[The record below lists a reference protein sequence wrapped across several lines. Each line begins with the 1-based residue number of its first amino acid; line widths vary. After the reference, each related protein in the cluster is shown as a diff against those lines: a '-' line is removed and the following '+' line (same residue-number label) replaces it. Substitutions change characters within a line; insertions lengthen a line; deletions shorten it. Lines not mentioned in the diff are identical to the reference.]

1 MKRVVTSIFL
11 ITLLILSS
19 LNTPHSYA
27 QEVGEPVVKSIST
40 PNNQKEEDYSISSP
54 ETFIYNTNLSGN
66 ERRQLFNDNWKFFYG
81 EQSNAQFNAYDDSKW
96 DDVQLPHDFSLSLP
110 YSQAG
115 EAESGYKLG
124 GIGWYRKSFT
134 LGEAMKD
141 KRVVV
146 EFGGV
151 YMNASVYING
161 HKLGDH
167 PNGYTPFA
175 YDLTDYINYDGENV
189 ISVRVNHQFPSSRWY
204 SGSGIYRNVHLTI
217 TDDIHVDHYGVQVLT
232 PNLESQIGKDI
243 DVVVNAEISNQ
254 SSEDVNAIVR
264 QSIREKGSEGRI
276 VSEQSDVLKINANH
290 SVPSMV
296 TLKMPNPTLWSL
308 SNPHLYEIVTEV
320 LVDDKVI
327 DEYVTDYGFRSFEFK
342 ADTGFYLNGEAV
354 KLKGVSM
361 HSDQGS
367 LGAAAHYRAME
378 RQVEILLDM
387 GVNAIRVTHNPAADE
402 LIEIANRKGMLIID
416 EAFDTWIGNKNGN
429 SNDYAGWF
437 KKLVGDNPLLGATA
451 DMTWAEFDIKTMVRR
466 GINAPSIIS
475 WSTGNEVMEGNSG
488 PYNEYPAILEQLA
501 TWVAEVDQT
510 RPSTIGDNKLQASWG
525 EAIKFGEKLT
535 ELDGTVGFNYANGN
549 ILDQFHK
556 NHPDWKMYGAETAS
570 SVNSRG
576 VYKPSNYDR
585 HLTSYD
591 ESRVGWGKFSADS
604 WYDIITRDF
613 MAGEFV
619 WTGFDYL
626 GEPTPWNNVGPGATG
641 AWPSPKSSYFG
652 IVDTAGLPKDRF
664 YFYQSQWNDEVN
676 TLHVLPAWKKDMV
689 QIDGNGNVRV
699 DVYSDA
705 RSVELFFKDAEGEE
719 KSLGK
724 KTFTQHTTNAG
735 HTYQT
740 YEGSD
745 KKGEAFR
752 NLYLTWNV
760 PYEDGTVYAKAYDE
774 NDNVITDTQGRDS
787 ITTFEEAAELK
798 LKADRDSI
806 VANGRDLSYITID
819 VVDENG
825 DIVEDAA
832 NLMNVSVSGGGE
844 LMALDNGD
852 QVDHEPY
859 DSGKRKAFNGKL
871 VAIVKST
878 TDAGTMTL
886 HVESEGIKG
895 QNITI
900 TTTPDP
906 EVSTEKHVIGYTMPK
921 NYYVKLGYQP
931 NLVSKTKVL
940 FSDGTEETLPITW
953 NIEGNMF
960 DKAGTVNVI
969 GQVDKLN
976 HRVLT
981 NVTVIESV
989 GALLNYSLATPT
1001 GIDTVNL
1008 PSTRPLVLENG
1019 DVLQTEFQ
1027 VEWDTQDAENYKKP
1041 GLVTVN
1047 GTSTVFGETIPVTA
1061 SVRVNDADVTLG
1073 DNVAGNKLTLTQDIP
1088 KELQSDNL
1096 EAIVDGNTG
1105 FKTVQSGPNPSVWTN
1120 YDMAQTGNN
1129 KAEIIFTYATAQFLG
1144 SADLYFYQ
1152 DAWAARLPE
1161 NVELYWSNEGTEDAN
1176 WTKLEN
1182 VRETRGETSV
1192 GTPNITKINYR
1203 FNGVPAVAFK
1213 IVLESNPGTNSAGKK
1228 LAVGLSEV
1236 ELRVEHSS
1244 LKVNAE
1250 ATLDDILL
1258 NGNSV
1263 SPKELKD
1270 KVINTEYQKAVVEAI
1285 SDKNVAVTVLKPYE
1299 NVIRIL
1305 TESEDHLTR
1314 EMYTINL
1321 DGHAPDTD
1329 LPADDDS
1336 RDYPYE
1342 KTTAT
1347 AGDYHKNNATEG
1359 DPKYAVDNK
1368 LSTIFHTPWGG
1379 TDKSNFWIT
1388 LEMEEVTG
1396 IDALRY
1402 LSRSGNGNGIVNAYK
1417 VEVSL
1422 DNETWQEVSVGNW
1435 PGKTDTWSIAKF
1447 DEPKEAKFVR
1457 LTALSS
1463 YGDGDQAN
1471 RFMTAKEIRL
1481 RKAATAKESIES
1493 AEVTLD
1499 QDVFLYDGNAKTPKA
1514 TVTLDSIVL
1523 EEGIDYRVTYENNIE
1538 AGEAKIIIKGLVEY
1552 EGTLEKI
1559 FIILDKTKLESLI
1572 IEAKQFNS
1580 DDYTEESFNLLS
1592 EAIIAAEKALISVQT
1607 VEELEAA
1614 IEALEDAINGLVENK
1629 QVVTATTIL
1638 ALVQDFEQENA
1649 FLDAQTARSLK
1660 VHLNAVAQFEKEKA
1674 ADKVVKHMNS
1684 FKALL
1689 DYQKNQ
1695 QLISLDAYKALT
1707 ASSDALIKKWE

>member
-1 MKRVVTSIFL
+1 MWGKIKKTVVW
-11 ITLLILSS
+11 LLIVL
-19 LNTPHSYA
+19 LLAGNGNQNTVNA
-27 QEVGEPVVKSIST
+27 A
-40 PNNQKEEDYSISSP
+40 EEDYSISSP
-54 ETFIYNTNLSGN
+54 ETFIYKTDLSDN
-66 ERRQLFNDNWKFFYG
+66 KRRQLFNDNWKFFYG
-81 EQSNAQFNAYDDSKW
+81 EQSNAQLNAYDDSKW
-96 DDVQLPHDFSLSLP
+96 DDVQLPHDYSLSLS

-134 LGEAMKD
+134 LGEASKD

-167 PNGYTPFA
+167 PNGYTPFS
-175 YDLTDYINYDGENV
+175 YDLTDYINYNGENV
-189 ISVRVNHQFPSSRWY
+189 LAVRVNHKFPSSRWY

-217 TDDIHVDHYGVQVLT
+217 TDDVHVDHYGVQVLT
-232 PNLESQIGKDI
+232 PNLKNQVGKDV
-243 DVVVNAEISNQ
+243 DVEVNAKILNQ
-254 SSEDVNAIVR
+254 SSEDVNAVVK
-264 QSIREKGSEGRI
+264 QSIRKKGSEDRI
-276 VSEQSDVLKINANH
+276 VSEQSGLLNIKANSSVSSSVPLKIN
-290 SVPSMV
+290 
-296 TLKMPNPTLWSL
+296 KPTLWSL
-308 SNPHLYEIVTEV
+308 SNPQLYEIVTEV
-320 LVDDKVI
+320 VVDDKVI
-327 DEYVTDYGFRSFEFK
+327 DEYVTDYGFRTFEFTT
-342 ADTGFYLNGEAV
+342 DTGFYLNGEAV

-361 HSDQGS
+361 HSDQGA
-367 LGAAAHYRAME
+367 LGTAAHVRAME

-402 LIEIANRKGMLIID
+402 LIEIANRKGVLIID
-416 EAFDTWIGNKNGN
+416 EAFDTWISSKNGN
-429 SNDYAGWF
+429 SNDYAAWF
-437 KKLVGDNPLLGATA
+437 KKSVGDNPLLGATA
-451 DMTWAEFDIKTMVRR
+451 DITWAEFDIKTMVRR

-488 PYNEYPAILEQLA
+488 PYTEYPTILGQLA

-510 RPSTIGDNKLQASWG
+510 RPATIGDNKLKANWN
-525 EAIKFGEKLT
+525 EAISFGNKLT
-535 ELDGTVGFNYANGN
+535 QLGGTVGFNYANGN
-549 ILDQFHK
+549 QFDQFHK
-556 NHPDWKMYGAETAS
+556 NYPEWKMYGGETAS
-570 SVNSRG
+570 SINSRG
-576 VYKPSNYDR
+576 VYKPSNYDK

-591 ESRVGWGKFSADS
+591 ESTVGWGKLSADS
-604 WYDIITRDF
+604 WYTIITRDF

-626 GEPTPWNNVGPGATG
+626 GEPTPWNNVGSGATG
-641 AWPSPKSSYFG
+641 GWPSPKSSYFG

-664 YFYQSQWNDEVN
+664 YFYQSQWNDKVN
-676 TLHVLPAWKKDMV
+676 TLHILPAWKRDMV
-689 QIDGNGNVRV
+689 NIDTNGNVRV

-705 RSVELFFKDAEGEE
+705 RSVELFFKNAQGEE

-724 KTFTQHTTNAG
+724 KTFTQYTTDAG
-735 HTYQT
+735 HTYQV

-745 KKGEAFR
+745 KKAQDFR

-760 PYEDGTVYAKAYDE
+760 PYADGTVYAKAYDE
-774 NDNVITDTQGRDS
+774 NGNVITDTQGRDS
-787 ITTFEEAAELK
+787 VTTFKEASELT
-798 LKADRDSI
+798 LKADRESI

-819 VVDENG
+819 VIDENG
-825 DIVEDAA
+825 DIVEDAS
-832 NLMNVSVSGGGE
+832 NLMNVSVSGDGE

-878 TDAGTMTL
+878 TAAGTMTL
-886 HVESEGIKG
+886 HVESDGIKG
-895 QNITI
+895 QSLTI
-900 TTTPDP
+900 TTTPNP

-931 NLVSKTKVL
+931 KLVSETKIL
-940 FSDGTEETLPITW
+940 FSDGTEETHPITW
-953 NIEGNMF
+953 DIEENMF
-960 DKAGTVNVI
+960 DKPGTVNVV
-969 GQVDKLN
+969 GHVDQLN
-976 HRVLT
+976 LRVLT

-989 GALLNYSLATPT
+989 GALLNYSLAAAT
-1001 GIDTVNL
+1001 GVDNVNL
-1008 PSTRPLVLENG
+1008 PASRPLVLENG
-1019 DVLQTEFQ
+1019 DVLKTEFP
-1027 VEWDTQDAENYKKP
+1027 VEWETQDAENYKKP
-1041 GLVTVN
+1041 GLVTIK
-1047 GTSTVFGETIPVTA
+1047 GTSTVFGEAIPVTA
-1061 SVRVNDADVTLG
+1061 SVRVNDAEVTLG
-1073 DNVAGNKLTLTQDIP
+1073 DNIAGNKLTLTQDIST
-1088 KELQSDNL
+1088 ELQSDSL
-1096 EAIVDGNTG
+1096 EAIIDGKTG

-1120 YDMAQTGNN
+1120 YDMAQTGHN

-1161 NVELYWSNEGTEDAN
+1161 NVELYWSNEGTEGAN

-1182 VRETRGETSV
+1182 VKETRGETSA

-1213 IVLESNPGTNSAGKK
+1213 IVLTSNPGTNSAGKK

-1250 ATLDDILL
+1250 ATLNNLLL

-1270 KVINTEYQKAVVEAI
+1270 KVINTEYQKAVVEAG
-1285 SDKNVAVTVLKPYE
+1285 SDKNVAVTVLKPYK
-1299 NVIRIL
+1299 NVIRII

-1314 EMYTINL
+1314 EIYTVNL
-1321 DGHAPDTD
+1321 DQPAPDMN

-1336 RDYPYE
+1336 RDYPYG

-1347 AGDYHKNNATEG
+1347 AGAYHKNHATEG
-1359 DPKYAVDNK
+1359 DPNFAVDNK
-1368 LSTIFHTPWGG
+1368 TSTIFHTPWGG

-1388 LEMEEVTG
+1388 LEMEEVTE

-1402 LSRSGNGNGIVNAYK
+1402 LSRSGNSNGIVNEYK
-1417 VEVSL
+1417 VEISL
-1422 DNETWQEVSVGNW
+1422 DNETWEEVSVGNW
-1435 PGKTDTWSIAKF
+1435 SSKTDTWSIATF

-1463 YGDGDQAN
+1463 YGDGGQAN

-1481 RKAATAKESIES
+1481 RQAAAAKESLES

-1499 QDVFLYDGNAKTPKA
+1499 QDSFSYDGNEKTPKA
-1514 TVTLDSIVL
+1514 TVTLDSTVL
-1523 EEGIDYRVTYENNIE
+1523 EEGIDYRVTYENNVE
-1538 AGEAKIIIKGLVEY
+1538 AGEAKIVITGIAKY

-1559 FIILDKTKLESLI
+1559 FTILDKTKLESLI
-1572 IEAKQFNS
+1572 TEAKQLNPK
-1580 DDYTEESFNLLS
+1580 DYSEDSFKTLNQ
-1592 EAIIAAEKALISVQT
+1592 AIRTAE
-1607 VEELEAA
+1607 
-1614 IEALEDAINGLVENK
+1614 EALEK
-1629 QVVTATTIL
+1629 ATTQAELDEAL
-1638 ALVQDFEQENA
+1638 ANLEGAIENLETIETVVASAVVNELIGNQNELVITIEE
-1649 FLDAQTARSLK
+1649 
-1660 VHLNAVAQFEKEKA
+1660 VY
-1674 ADKVVKHMNS
+1674 ADGKGSGK
-1684 FKALL
+1684 FTET
-1689 DYQKNQ
+1689 
-1695 QLISLDAYKALT
+1695 I
-1707 ASSDALIKKWE
+1707 LIKNNAEGIYRVGRYDVFVNTKGNTKIVEIYIIE

>member
-1 MKRVVTSIFL
+1 MGKIKKIVVL
-11 ITLLILSS
+11 LLIVFLVAGNGNP
-19 LNTPHSYA
+19 NTVSA
-27 QEVGEPVVKSIST
+27 A
-40 PNNQKEEDYSISSP
+40 EEDYSISSP
-54 ETFIYNTNLSGN
+54 ETFIYNTDLSDN
-66 ERRQLFNDNWKFFYG
+66 KRRQLFNDNWKFFYG
-81 EQSNAQFNAYDDSKW
+81 EQSNAQLIAYDDSKW
-96 DDVQLPHDFSLSLP
+96 EDVQLPHDYSLSLP
-110 YSQAG
+110 YSQVG

-134 LGEAMKD
+134 LGEAIKD

-175 YDLTDYINYDGENV
+175 YDLTDYINYNGENV
-189 ISVRVNHQFPSSRWY
+189 IAVRVNHKFPSSRWY

-217 TDDIHVDHYGVQVLT
+217 TDDVHVDHYGVQVLT
-232 PNLESQIGKDI
+232 PNLENQVGKDV
-243 DVVVNAEISNQ
+243 DVVVNAKVMNQ
-254 SSEDVNAIVR
+254 SSEDVNAVVR
-264 QSIREKGSEGRI
+264 QSIRKKGSEDSI
-276 VSEQSDVLKINANH
+276 ASVQSGLLKINANN
-290 SVPSMV
+290 SVPSSV
-296 TLKMPNPTLWSL
+296 SLKINNPTLWSL
-308 SNPHLYEIVTEV
+308 SNPYLYEIVTEV

-327 DEYVTDYGFRSFEFK
+327 DEYVTEYGFRTFEFK
-342 ADTGFYLNGEAV
+342 TDTGFYLNGEAV

-416 EAFDTWIGNKNGN
+416 EAFDTWVASKNGN
-429 SNDYAGWF
+429 SNDYAVWF
-437 KKLVGDNPLLGATA
+437 NQSVGDNPLLGATA

-466 GINAPSIIS
+466 GMNAPSIIS

-488 PYNEYPAILEQLA
+488 PYNEYPEILGKLA

-510 RPSTIGDNKLQASWG
+510 RPSTIGDNKFKANWK
-525 EAIKFGEKLT
+525 EAISFGNKLT
-535 ELDGTVGFNYANGN
+535 ELGGTVGFNYADGN
-549 ILDQFHK
+549 QFDQFHK
-556 NHPDWKMYGAETAS
+556 SYPEWKMYGAETAS
-570 SVNSRG
+570 SINSRG
-576 VYKPSNYDR
+576 VYKPSNYNK

-591 ESRVGWGKFSADS
+591 ESAVGWGKLSADS
-604 WYDIITRDF
+604 WYSIITRDF

-626 GEPTPWNNVGPGATG
+626 GEPTPWNNVGSGATG
-641 AWPSPKSSYFG
+641 GWPSPKSSYFG

-676 TLHVLPAWKKDMV
+676 TLHVLPAWKEDMV
-689 QIDGNGNVRV
+689 TIDDKGNVRV

-705 RSVELFFKDAEGEE
+705 RSVELFFKDAKGEE

-724 KTFTQHTTNAG
+724 KTFTQYTTDAG
-735 HTYQT
+735 HTYQV

-745 KKGEAFR
+745 KKGQDFR

-760 PYEDGTVYAKAYDE
+760 PYADGTVNAKAYDE

-787 ITTFEEAAELK
+787 VTTFKEASELK
-798 LKADRDSI
+798 LKADRKSI

-819 VVDENG
+819 VIDKNG

-832 NLMNVSVSGGGE
+832 NLINVSVSGDGK

-852 QVDHEPY
+852 QVDHDPY

-886 HVESEGIKG
+886 NVEADGIKG
-895 QNITI
+895 QSITI
-900 TTTPDP
+900 TTTPNP
-906 EVSTEKHVIGYTMPK
+906 EESTEKHVIGYTMPK

-931 NLVSKTKVL
+931 KLVSETKL
-940 FSDGTEETLPITW
+940 LLSDGTKETHPITW
-953 NIEGNMF
+953 EIEENMF
-960 DKAGTVNVI
+960 DEPGTVNVV
-969 GQVDKLN
+969 GHVDNYDL
-976 HRVLT
+976 RVLT

-989 GALLNYSLATPT
+989 GAILNYSLATAT
-1001 GIDTVNL
+1001 GVDNVNL
-1008 PSTRPLVLENG
+1008 PSSRPLVLENG
-1019 DVLQTEFQ
+1019 DVLQTEFP
-1027 VEWDTQDAENYKKP
+1027 VEWETQDAENYKKP
-1041 GLVTVN
+1041 GLVTIN

-1061 SVRVNDADVTLG
+1061 SVRVNDAEVTLG
-1073 DNVAGNKLTLTQDIP
+1073 DNIAGNKLTLTQDIP
-1088 KELQSDNL
+1088 TELQSDSL
-1096 EAIVDGNTG
+1096 EAIIDGDTG

-1120 YDMAQTGNN
+1120 YDMAQTGHN

-1152 DAWAARLPE
+1152 DAWAVRLPE
-1161 NVELYWSNEGTEDAN
+1161 NVELYWSNEGTDDAN

-1182 VRETRGETSV
+1182 VKETRVETSN

-1213 IVLESNPGTNSAGKK
+1213 IVLTSDPGTNSAGKK

-1244 LKVNAE
+1244 LKVNSE
-1250 ATLDDILL
+1250 ATLDNLLL

-1263 SPKELKD
+1263 SPSELKN
-1270 KVINTEYQKAVVEAI
+1270 KVINTEYQKAVVEAE
-1285 SDKNVAVTVLKPYE
+1285 SDKNVAVTVLKPFK
-1299 NVIRIL
+1299 NVIRII

-1314 EMYTINL
+1314 EIYTINL
-1321 DGHAPDTD
+1321 DQPAPKMD

-1336 RDYPYE
+1336 RDYPYG

-1347 AGDYHKNNATEG
+1347 AGDYHKNHATEG
-1359 DPKYAVDNK
+1359 DPNFAVDNNT
-1368 LSTIFHTPWGG
+1368 STIFHTPWGG

-1388 LEMEEVTG
+1388 LEMEEVTE

-1402 LSRSGNGNGIVNAYK
+1402 LSRSGNGNGIVNEYK
-1417 VEVSL
+1417 VEISL
-1422 DNETWQEVSVGNW
+1422 DNESWEEVSVGNW
-1435 PGKTDTWSIAKF
+1435 SSKNDTWSIAKF
-1447 DEPKEAKFVR
+1447 DEPKEGKFVR
-1457 LTALSS
+1457 LKALSS
-1463 YGDGDQAN
+1463 YGDGAQAN

-1481 RKAATAKESIES
+1481 RKAAVAKESLEN

-1499 QDVFLYDGNAKTPKA
+1499 QDLFLYDGKAKTPKA

-1523 EEGIDYRVTYENNIE
+1523 EEGIDYRVTYENNVE
-1538 AGEAKIIIKGLVEY
+1538 AGEAKIVIKGIAKY
-1552 EGTLEKI
+1552 EGTLEEI
-1559 FIILDKTKLESLI
+1559 FNILDKTELESLI
-1572 IEAKQFNS
+1572 TEAKQLNPK
-1580 DDYTEESFNLLS
+1580 DYSEDSVKALN
-1592 EAIIAAEKALISVQT
+1592 EAIGAAE
-1607 VEELEAA
+1607 
-1614 IEALEDAINGLVENK
+1614 EALEK
-1629 QVVTATTIL
+1629 ATTQAELDEVL
-1638 ALVQDFEQENA
+1638 ANLEEVIENLKTVETVVVSAVVNQLKGNQNELVITIDE
-1649 FLDAQTARSLK
+1649 
-1660 VHLNAVAQFEKEKA
+1660 VY
-1674 ADKVVKHMNS
+1674 ADGTGS
-1684 FKALL
+1684 WT
-1689 DYQKNQ
+1689 
-1695 QLISLDAYKALT
+1695 LT
-1707 ASSDALIKKWE
+1707 ETILIKNNAEGIYRVGRYDVFVNTKGNTKVLEIYIIE

>member
-1 MKRVVTSIFL
+1 MWGKIKKTVVW
-11 ITLLILSS
+11 LLIVL
-19 LNTPHSYA
+19 LLAGNGNQNTVNA
-27 QEVGEPVVKSIST
+27 T
-40 PNNQKEEDYSISSP
+40 EEDYSISSP
-54 ETFIYNTNLSGN
+54 ETFIYKTDLSDN
-66 ERRQLFNDNWKFFYG
+66 KRRQLFNDNWKFFYG
-81 EQSNAQFNAYDDSKW
+81 EQSNAQLNAYDDSKW
-96 DDVQLPHDFSLSLP
+96 DDVQLPHDYSLSLS

-134 LGEAMKD
+134 LGEASKD

-161 HKLGDH
+161 QKLGDH

-175 YDLTDYINYDGENV
+175 YDLTDYINYNGENV
-189 ISVRVNHQFPSSRWY
+189 LAVRVNHKFPSSRWY

-217 TDDIHVDHYGVQVLT
+217 TDDVHVDHYGVQVLT
-232 PNLESQIGKDI
+232 PNLKNQVGKDV
-243 DVVVNAEISNQ
+243 DVEVNAKILNQ
-254 SSEDVNAIVR
+254 SPEDVNAVVR
-264 QSIREKGSEGRI
+264 QSIRKKGSEDRI
-276 VSEQSDVLKINANH
+276 VSEQSGLLNIKANSSVSSSVPLKINK
-290 SVPSMV
+290 PI
-296 TLKMPNPTLWSL
+296 LWSL
-308 SNPHLYEIVTEV
+308 SNPQLYEIVTEV
-320 LVDDKVI
+320 VVDDKVM
-327 DEYVTDYGFRSFEFK
+327 DEYVTDYGFRTFEFTT
-342 ADTGFYLNGEAV
+342 DTGFYLNGEAV

-361 HSDQGS
+361 HSDQGA
-367 LGAAAHYRAME
+367 LGTAAHVRAME

-402 LIEIANRKGMLIID
+402 LIEIANQKGMLIID
-416 EAFDTWIGNKNGN
+416 EAFDTWISSKNGN
-429 SNDYAGWF
+429 SNDYAAWF
-437 KKLVGDNPLLGATA
+437 KKSVGDNPLLGATA

-466 GINAPSIIS
+466 GMNAPSIIS

-488 PYNEYPAILEQLA
+488 PYTEYPEILGKSA

-510 RPSTIGDNKLQASWG
+510 RPATIGDNKLKANWS
-525 EAIKFGEKLT
+525 EAISFGNKLT
-535 ELDGTVGFNYANGN
+535 QLGGVVGFNYANGSQF
-549 ILDQFHK
+549 DQFHK
-556 NHPDWKMYGAETAS
+556 NYPNWKMYGAETAS
-570 SVNSRG
+570 SINSRG
-576 VYKPSNYDR
+576 VYKPSNYDK

-591 ESRVGWGKFSADS
+591 ESTVGWGKLSADS
-604 WYDIITRDF
+604 WYSIITRDF

-626 GEPTPWNNVGPGATG
+626 GEPTPWNNVGSGATG
-641 AWPSPKSSYFG
+641 GWPSPKSSYFG

-664 YFYQSQWNDEVN
+664 YFYQSQWNDKVN
-676 TLHVLPAWKKDMV
+676 TLHILPAWKRDMV
-689 QIDGNGNVRV
+689 NIDTNGNVRV

-705 RSVELFFKDAEGEE
+705 RSVELFFKNAQGEE

-724 KTFTQHTTNAG
+724 KTFTQYTTDAG
-735 HTYQT
+735 HTYQV

-745 KKGEAFR
+745 KKAQDFR

-760 PYEDGTVYAKAYDE
+760 PYADGTVYAKAYDE
-774 NDNVITDTQGRDS
+774 NGNVITDTQGRDS
-787 ITTFEEAAELK
+787 VTTFKEASELK
-798 LKADRDSI
+798 LKADRESI

-819 VVDENG
+819 VIDENG
-825 DIVEDAA
+825 DIVEDAS
-832 NLMNVSVSGGGE
+832 NLMNVSVSGDGE

-878 TDAGTMTL
+878 TAAGTMTL
-886 HVESEGIKG
+886 HVESDGIKG
-895 QNITI
+895 QSLTI
-900 TTTPDP
+900 TTTPNP

-931 NLVSKTKVL
+931 KLVSETKVL
-940 FSDGTEETLPITW
+940 FSDGTEETHPITW
-953 NIEGNMF
+953 DIEENMF
-960 DKAGTVNVI
+960 DKPGTVNVV
-969 GQVDKLN
+969 GRVDQLN
-976 HRVLT
+976 LRVLT

-989 GALLNYSLATPT
+989 GALLNYSLAAAT
-1001 GIDTVNL
+1001 GVDNVNL
-1008 PSTRPLVLENG
+1008 PASRPLVLENG
-1019 DVLQTEFQ
+1019 DVLKTEFP
-1027 VEWDTQDAENYKKP
+1027 VEWETQDAENYKKP
-1041 GLVTVN
+1041 GLVTIK

-1061 SVRVNDADVTLG
+1061 SVRVNDAEVTLG
-1073 DNVAGNKLTLTQDIP
+1073 DNIAGNKLTLTQDIP
-1088 KELQSDNL
+1088 KELQSDSL
-1096 EAIVDGNTG
+1096 EAIIDGNTG

-1120 YDMAQTGNN
+1120 YNMAQTGQN

-1152 DAWAARLPE
+1152 DSWAARLPE
-1161 NVELYWSNEGTEDAN
+1161 NVELYWSNEGTEGAN

-1182 VRETRGETSV
+1182 VKETRGATST

-1213 IVLESNPGTNSAGKK
+1213 IVLTSNPGTNSAGKK

-1250 ATLDDILL
+1250 ATLDHLLL

-1270 KVINTEYQKAVVEAI
+1270 KVINTEYQKAVVEAG
-1285 SDKNVAVTVLKPYE
+1285 SDKNVAVTVLKPYK
-1299 NVIRIL
+1299 NVIRII

-1314 EMYTINL
+1314 EIYTINL
-1321 DGHAPDTD
+1321 DQPAPDMN

-1336 RDYPYE
+1336 RDYPYG

-1347 AGDYHKNNATEG
+1347 AGAYHKNHATEG
-1359 DPKYAVDNK
+1359 DPNFAVDNK
-1368 LSTIFHTPWGG
+1368 TSTIFHTPWGG

-1388 LEMEEVTG
+1388 LEMEEVTK

-1402 LSRSGNGNGIVNAYK
+1402 LSRSGNSNGIVNEYK
-1417 VEVSL
+1417 VEISL
-1422 DNETWQEVSVGNW
+1422 DNETWEEVSVGNW
-1435 PGKTDTWSIAKF
+1435 SSKTDTWSIATF

-1463 YGDGDQAN
+1463 YGDGGQAN

-1481 RKAATAKESIES
+1481 RQAAAAKESLES

-1499 QDVFLYDGNAKTPKA
+1499 QDSFSYDGNEKTPKA
-1514 TVTLDSIVL
+1514 TVTLDSTVL
-1523 EEGIDYRVTYENNIE
+1523 EEGIDYRVTYENNVE
-1538 AGEAKIIIKGLVEY
+1538 AGEAKIVIKGIAKY

-1559 FIILDKTKLESLI
+1559 FTILDKTELESLI
-1572 IEAKQFNS
+1572 TEAKQLNPK
-1580 DDYTEESFNLLS
+1580 DYSEDSFKTLNQT
-1592 EAIIAAEKALISVQT
+1592 IKAAE
-1607 VEELEAA
+1607 
-1614 IEALEDAINGLVENK
+1614 EALEKAATQAELDEALANLEGAIENLETIETVAASAVVNPLIGNQNELVITIEEVYADGK
-1629 QVVTATTIL
+1629 GSGKFTETIL
-1638 ALVQDFEQENA
+1638 IKNNA
-1649 FLDAQTARSLK
+1649 EGIYRVGRYDVFVNTK
-1660 VHLNAVAQFEKEKA
+1660 GNTKIVEIYIIE
-1674 ADKVVKHMNS
+1674 
-1684 FKALL
+1684 
-1689 DYQKNQ
+1689 
-1695 QLISLDAYKALT
+1695 
-1707 ASSDALIKKWE
+1707 

>member
-1 MKRVVTSIFL
+1 MQKIKKVVVL
-11 ITLLILSS
+11 LLIVFLVAGNGS
-19 LNTPHSYA
+19 PY
-27 QEVGEPVVKSIST
+27 VVSAE
-40 PNNQKEEDYSISSP
+40 EEDYSISSP
-54 ETFIYNTNLSGN
+54 ETFIYNTDLSEN
-66 ERRQLFNDNWKFFYG
+66 KRRQLFNDNWKFFYG

-96 DDVQLPHDFSLSLP
+96 DDVQLPHDYSLSLP

-134 LGEAMKD
+134 LGEAIKD

-175 YDLTDYINYDGENV
+175 YDLTDYINYDEENV

-217 TDDIHVDHYGVQVLT
+217 TDDVHVDHYGVQVLT
-232 PNLESQIGKDI
+232 PNLENQIGKDI
-243 DVVVNAEISNQ
+243 DVVANAKIMNQ
-254 SSEDVNAIVR
+254 SSEDVNAIVK
-264 QSIREKGSEGRI
+264 QSIREKGSEEHI
-276 VSEQSDVLKINANH
+276 VSEQSDLLKINANN
-290 SVPSMV
+290 SVPSIV
-296 TLKMPNPTLWSL
+296 SLKMPNPTLWSL

-320 LVDDKVI
+320 IVEDKVI
-327 DEYVTDYGFRSFEFK
+327 DEYVTDYGFRTIEFK

-416 EAFDTWIGNKNGN
+416 EAFDTWIGSKNGN
-429 SNDYAGWF
+429 YNDYAKWF
-437 KKLVGDNPLLGATA
+437 KESVGDNPLLGATA
-451 DMTWAEFDIKTMVRR
+451 DMTWAELDIKTMVRR
-466 GINAPSIIS
+466 GINAPSIIN

-501 TWVAEVDQT
+501 TWVVEVDQT
-510 RPSTIGDNKLQASWG
+510 RPATIGDNKFKANWKESVS
-525 EAIKFGEKLT
+525 FGNKLT
-535 ELDGTVGFNYANGN
+535 DLGGTVGFNYADGHQF
-549 ILDQFHK
+549 DQFHK
-556 NHPDWKMYGAETAS
+556 NYPEWKMYGAETAS
-570 SVNSRG
+570 SINSRG
-576 VYKPSNYDR
+576 VYKPSNYNK

-591 ESRVGWGKFSADS
+591 ESAVGWGKLSADS
-604 WYDIITRDF
+604 WYSIITRDF

-641 AWPSPKSSYFG
+641 GWPSPKSSYFG

-664 YFYQSQWNDEVN
+664 YFYQSQWNEEVN
-676 TLHVLPAWKKDMV
+676 TLHVLPAWKEDMV
-689 QIDGNGNVRV
+689 NIDDKGNVRV

-705 RSVELFFKDAEGEE
+705 SSVELFFKNAKGEE
-719 KSLGK
+719 QSLGK
-724 KTFTQHTTNAG
+724 KTFTQYTTDAG
-735 HTYQT
+735 HTYQV
-740 YEGSD
+740 YEGDD
-745 KKGEAFR
+745 KKGQDFR
-752 NLYLTWNV
+752 NLYLTWDV
-760 PYEDGTVYAKAYDE
+760 PYADGTVYAKAYDQ
-774 NDNVITDTQGRDS
+774 NDNVITNTEGRDS
-787 ITTFEEAAELK
+787 VTTFKEASELK

-819 VVDENG
+819 VFDKNG

-832 NLMNVSVSGGGE
+832 NLINVSVSGDGE
-844 LMALDNGD
+844 LIALDNGD

-859 DSGKRKAFNGKL
+859 DSGKRKVFNGKL

-900 TTTPDP
+900 STTPDP
-906 EVSTEKHVIGYTMPK
+906 EVPTEKHVIGYTMPK

-931 NLVSKTKVL
+931 NLVSKTKLL

-953 NIEGNMF
+953 DIEGTIF
-960 DKAGTVNVI
+960 DEPGTVNVI
-969 GQVDKLN
+969 GQVDKYN

-1001 GIDTVNL
+1001 GSDNVNL
-1008 PSTRPLVLENG
+1008 PSSRPLVLENG
-1019 DVLQTEFQ
+1019 DVLQTEFP

-1061 SVRVNDADVTLG
+1061 SVRVNDAEVTLG
-1073 DNVAGNKLTLTQDIP
+1073 DNVADNKLTLTQDIP

-1096 EAIVDGNTG
+1096 ESIIDGNTG
-1105 FKTVQSGPNPSVWTN
+1105 FETVQSGPNPSVWTN
-1120 YDMAQTGNN
+1120 YNMAQTGHS

-1161 NVELYWSNEGTEDAN
+1161 NVELFWSNEGTEDAN

-1182 VRETRGETSV
+1182 VIETRGETSD

-1213 IVLESNPGTNSAGKK
+1213 IVLTSDPGTNSAGKK

-1244 LKVNAE
+1244 LKINAE
-1250 ATLDDILL
+1250 ATLGDILL

-1270 KVINTEYQKAVVEAI
+1270 KVINTEYQKAVVETV

-1299 NVIRIL
+1299 NVIRII

-1314 EMYTINL
+1314 EIYTINL
-1321 DGHAPDTD
+1321 DGNAPDTN

-1347 AGDYHKNNATEG
+1347 AGDYHKNHAIEG
-1359 DPKYAVDNK
+1359 DPKFAVDNK
-1368 LSTIFHTPWGG
+1368 ISTIFHTPWGG

-1388 LEMEEVTG
+1388 LEMEEVTE

-1402 LSRSGNGNGIVNAYK
+1402 LSRSGSSNGIVNEYK

-1422 DNETWQEVSVGNW
+1422 DNETWEEVSVGNW
-1435 PGKTDTWSIAKF
+1435 QSKTDTWSIAKF
-1447 DEPKEAKFVR
+1447 DEPKEGKFVR
-1457 LTALSS
+1457 LTALST
-1463 YGDGDQAN
+1463 YGDGGQAN

-1481 RKAATAKESIES
+1481 RKVAAAKESLES
-1493 AEVTLD
+1493 AEVTLN
-1499 QDVFLYDGNAKTPKA
+1499 QDLFLYDGKAKTPKA

-1523 EEGIDYRVTYENNIE
+1523 EEGIDYRVTYENNVE
-1538 AGEAKIIIKGLVEY
+1538 AGEAKIIIKGLVKY

-1559 FIILDKTKLESLI
+1559 FIILDKTELVSLI
-1572 IEAKQFNS
+1572 SEAKQLNPK
-1580 DDYTEESFNLLS
+1580 DYSEDSVKFVN
-1592 EAIIAAEKALISVQT
+1592 EAIKAAE
-1607 VEELEAA
+1607 
-1614 IEALEDAINGLVENK
+1614 EALEK
-1629 QVVTATTIL
+1629 ATTQ
-1638 ALVQDFEQENA
+1638 AE
-1649 FLDAQTARSLK
+1649 LD
-1660 VHLNAVAQFEKEKA
+1660 E
-1674 ADKVVKHMNS
+1674 
-1684 FKALL
+1684 
-1689 DYQKNQ
+1689 
-1695 QLISLDAYKALT
+1695 ALT
-1707 ASSDALIKKWE
+1707 NLEEAIGNLETIETVEASAVVNQLRGNQNELVITIDEVYADDTGSRMFTETILIKNNAEGIYRVGRYDVFVNTKGNTKVLEIYIVE

>member
-1 MKRVVTSIFL
+1 MAGNGDPYIVSA
-11 ITLLILSS
+11 
-19 LNTPHSYA
+19 N
-27 QEVGEPVVKSIST
+27 
-40 PNNQKEEDYSISSP
+40 EEDYSFNSP
-54 ETFIYNTNLSGN
+54 ETFIYNTDLSEN
-66 ERRQLFNDNWKFFYG
+66 KRRQLLNDNWKFFYG
-81 EQSNAQFNAYDDSKW
+81 EQSNAQFNEYDDSKW
-96 DDVQLPHDFSLSLP
+96 DDVQLPHDYSLSLP

-124 GIGWYRKSFT
+124 GTGWYRKSFT
-134 LGEAMKD
+134 LGEAIKD

-175 YDLTDYINYDGENV
+175 YDLTDYINYDEENV

-217 TDDIHVDHYGVQVLT
+217 TDDVHVDHYGVQVLT
-232 PNLESQIGKDI
+232 PNLENQIGKDI
-243 DVVVNAEISNQ
+243 DVVVNAKITNQ

-264 QSIREKGSEGRI
+264 QSIREKGSEERI
-276 VSEQSDVLKINANH
+276 VSEQSDLLKINANN
-290 SVPSMV
+290 SVPSIV
-296 TLKMPNPTLWSL
+296 SLKMHNPTLWSI

-320 LVDDKVI
+320 IVDDEVI

-367 LGAAAHYRAME
+367 LGAAAHYGAME

-402 LIEIANRKGMLIID
+402 LIEIANRKGVLIID
-416 EAFDTWIGNKNGN
+416 EAFDTWIGSKNGN
-429 SNDYAGWF
+429 YNDYAKWF
-437 KKLVGDNPLLGATA
+437 KESVGDNPLLGATA
-451 DMTWAEFDIKTMVRR
+451 DMTWAELDIKTMVRR

-510 RPSTIGDNKLQASWG
+510 RPATIGDNKLKANWNES
-525 EAIKFGEKLT
+525 ISFGNKLT
-535 ELDGTVGFNYANGN
+535 ELGGIVGFNYADGHQF
-549 ILDQFHK
+549 DEFHK
-556 NHPDWKMYGAETAS
+556 NYPDWKMYGAETAS
-570 SVNSRG
+570 SINSRG
-576 VYKPSNYDR
+576 VYKPSNYDK

-591 ESRVGWGKFSADS
+591 ESAVGWGKLSADS
-604 WYDIITRDF
+604 WYSIITRDF

-626 GEPTPWNNVGPGATG
+626 GEPTPWNNVGSGATG
-641 AWPSPKSSYFG
+641 GWPSPKSSYFG

-676 TLHVLPAWKKDMV
+676 TLHILPAWKEDMV
-689 QIDGNGNVRV
+689 NIDNQGNVRV

-705 RSVELFFKDAEGEE
+705 KSVELFFKNAKGEE

-724 KTFTQHTTNAG
+724 KTFTQYTTDAG
-735 HTYQT
+735 HTYQV
-740 YEGSD
+740 YEGAD
-745 KKGEAFR
+745 KKGQDFR

-760 PYEDGTVYAKAYDE
+760 PYEDGTVYAKAYDQ
-774 NDNVITDTQGRDS
+774 NDKVITDTQGRDS
-787 ITTFEEAAELK
+787 VTTFKEASELK
-798 LKADRDSI
+798 LKADHESI
-806 VANGRDLSYITID
+806 VANGRDLSYVTID
-819 VVDENG
+819 VIDENG

-832 NLMNVSVSGGGE
+832 NLIDVSVSGDGK

-878 TDAGTMTL
+878 TDEGAMTL
-886 HVESEGIKG
+886 HVKSEGIKG
-895 QNITI
+895 QDITI
-900 TTTPDP
+900 TTTPDS
-906 EVSTEKHVIGYTMPK
+906 EVSAEKHVIGYTMPK

-931 NLVSKTKVL
+931 KLISKAKLL
-940 FSDGTEETLPITW
+940 FSDGTEETHPITW
-953 NIEGNMF
+953 DIEGNMF
-960 DKAGTVNVI
+960 DKPGTVNVV
-969 GQVDKLN
+969 GQVDQHN
-976 HRVLT
+976 FRVLT

-1001 GIDTVNL
+1001 GSDHVNL
-1008 PSTRPLVLENG
+1008 PSSRPLVLENG
-1019 DVLQTEFQ
+1019 EVLQTEFP
-1027 VEWDTQDAENYKKP
+1027 VEWEAQNAENYKKT
-1041 GLVTVN
+1041 GIVTVN

-1061 SVRVNDADVTLG
+1061 SVRVTDANVTLG
-1073 DNVAGNKLTLTQDIP
+1073 DNIAGNNLTLTQDIP
-1088 KELQSDNL
+1088 KDLQSDSL
-1096 EAIVDGNTG
+1096 ESIIDGDTG
-1105 FKTVQSGPNPSVWTN
+1105 FKAVDSGPNPSVWTN
-1120 YDMAQTGNN
+1120 YNMAQTGHN

-1182 VRETRGETSV
+1182 VKETPGETSN
-1192 GTPNITKINYR
+1192 GTPNITKVNYR

-1213 IVLESNPGTNSAGKK
+1213 IVLTSDSGTNSAGKK

-1236 ELRVEHSS
+1236 ELRAEHSS

-1250 ATLDDILL
+1250 ATLDNILL

-1270 KVINTEYQKAVVEAI
+1270 KVINTEYQKAIVEAV
-1285 SDKNVAVTVLKPYE
+1285 SDKNVAFTLLEPYQ
-1299 NVIRIL
+1299 NVIRII

-1314 EMYTINL
+1314 ETYTINL
-1321 DGHAPDTD
+1321 NQPALDAD

-1336 RDYPYE
+1336 RDYPYG
-1342 KTTAT
+1342 KTAAT
-1347 AGDYHKNNATEG
+1347 AGDYHKNHAAEG
-1359 DPKYAVDNK
+1359 DPKFAVDNK
-1368 LSTIFHTPWGG
+1368 KSTIFHTPWGG

-1388 LEMEEVTG
+1388 LEMEEVTEV
-1396 IDALRY
+1396 DALRY
-1402 LSRSGNGNGIVNAYK
+1402 LSRSGGSNGIVNEYK

-1422 DNETWQEVSVGNW
+1422 DNETWEEVSVGNW
-1435 PGKTDTWSIAKF
+1435 ASKTDAWSIARF
-1447 DEPKEAKFVR
+1447 DEPKEVKFVR
-1457 LTALSS
+1457 LTALST
-1463 YGDGDQAN
+1463 YGEGGQAN

-1481 RKAATAKESIES
+1481 RKAPVAKESLEN

-1499 QDVFLYDGNAKTPKA
+1499 QDLFFYDGKAKTPKA
-1514 TVTLDSIVL
+1514 TLTLDSSVL
-1523 EEGIDYRVTYENNIE
+1523 EEGIDYRVTYENNVE
-1538 AGEAKIIIKGLVEY
+1538 AGEAKIVIQGIAKY
-1552 EGTLEKI
+1552 EGTLERV
-1559 FIILDKTKLESLI
+1559 FIILDNTELASLI
-1572 IEAKQFNS
+1572 TEAKQLDPN
-1580 DDYTEESFNLLS
+1580 DYSEDSFNFLS
-1592 EAIIAAEKALISVQT
+1592 EAIKAAEKALVSVQT
-1607 VEELEAA
+1607 EDELKDA
-1614 IEALEDAINGLVENK
+1614 IEALKDAIDGLVENER
-1629 QVVTATTIL
+1629 VVSATTIL

-1649 FLDAQTARSLK
+1649 FQDAQTARSLK
-1660 VHLNAVAQFEKEKA
+1660 VHLNAVAQFEKKEA

-1689 DYQKNQ
+1689 DHQKNK
-1695 QLISLDAYKALT
+1695 QLISHDAYKALT